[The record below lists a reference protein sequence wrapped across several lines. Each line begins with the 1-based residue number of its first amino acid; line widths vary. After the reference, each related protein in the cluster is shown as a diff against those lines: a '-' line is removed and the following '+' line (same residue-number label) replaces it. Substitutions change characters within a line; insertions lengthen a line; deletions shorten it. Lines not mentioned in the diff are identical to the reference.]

1 MKAKHIYNLAAAVLM
16 AGLVSCQEKAG
27 VAPVALNASSI
38 YAEAQEGQVTLH
50 WDIPS
55 NADYHYVQVNYTLP
69 EDEFGNPKECMR
81 TASIYADEMVIDGL
95 LARYG
100 AIEYTIR
107 TVSYDGT
114 PSPET
119 RISAQ
124 CLPVQPSYA
133 YAPQGPLSLSTK
145 GIWSNKGEYYEGPI
159 TDLLDG
165 NTGTYFH
172 STYTGY
178 IKVYD
183 GESWDNLWDATDPGC
198 PIYIV
203 VKLPK
208 AVQAFSFSIVNRNNS
223 NRSNPET
230 VEVYVSDDFSGGVGD
245 YEESYDE
252 LFDTEKYG
260 ARYLGTVSGMPDGQG
275 SSYTSPVF
283 ADVEDSFTYV
293 WLKVTNI
300 TNGKN
305 FIAVS
310 TLDIT
315 EYSVFVDDPEVK

>member
-124 CLPVQPSYA
+124 CLPVQPA
-133 YAPQGPLSLSTK
+133 IAFAAEGQVPVDGIWATK
-145 GIWSNKGEYYEGPI
+145 GEQSEGPVEALI
-159 TDLLDG
+159 DG
-165 NTGTYFH
+165 RNDTFFH
-172 STYTGY
+172 SNWSWY
-178 IKVYD
+178 IWQYD
-183 GESWDNLWDATDPGC
+183 EAGNKYWVEQAPDGMPV
-198 PIYIV
+198 IVV
-203 VKLPK
+203 VKLARK
-208 AVQAFSFSIVNRNNS
+208 IEAFKFFLKNRNNG
-223 NRSNPET
+223 NMSNPGTIELYVGNAFNWTNIDET
-230 VEVYVSDDFSGGVGD
+230 VPAYGNR
-245 YEESYDE
+245 
-252 LFDTEKYG
+252 LIDTVTGLPAAQAAE
-260 ARYLGTVSGMPDGQG
+260 
-275 SSYTSPVF
+275 YTSPVIYDGGEPF
-283 ADVEDSFTYV
+283 QYV
-293 WLKVTNI
+293 WFKITELTRTNI
-300 TNGKN
+300 DYV
-305 FIAVS
+305 AMS
-310 TLDIT
+310 RLEIT
-315 EYSVFVDDPEVK
+315 EYSVSIDDPEAK